1 MLGGRNP
8 GLGLAILRIMLGL
21 IFVMHGWPKLAGGI
35 DGLAALLESFGI
47 PLPFIVASGIAV
59 LEIVGGA
66 CLIIGW
72 FVTPFALFLA
82 AHMVNGIFLV
92 HLSNGF
98 YVVGPGQGGYEF
110 NLLLVASLLTL
121 VLAGSGIAT
130 IRSMFA
136 NDIEVIIDP

>member
-8 GLGLAILRIMLGL
+8 GFGLAILRITLGF
-21 IFVMHGWPKLAGGI
+21 IFIMHGWPKLAGGI
-35 DGLAALLESFGI
+35 DGLVAMLESFGV

-59 LEIVGGA
+59 LETVGGA

-72 FVTPFALFLA
+72 SVTPFALLLA
-82 AHMVNGIFLV
+82 IHMVNGIFLV

-110 NLLLVASLLTL
+110 NLLLTAGLLTL

-130 IRSMFA
+130 IRSIFA
-136 NDIEVIIDP
+136 QDIEVVIDP

>member
-8 GLGLAILRIMLGL
+8 GFGLAILRITLGF
-21 IFVMHGWPKLAGGI
+21 IFIMHGWPKLAGGI

-47 PLPFIVASGIAV
+47 PLPVIVASGIAV
-59 LEIVGGA
+59 LETVGGA

-72 FVTPFALFLA
+72 SVTPLALLLA
-82 AHMVNGIFLV
+82 VHMVNGIFLV

-110 NLLLVASLLTL
+110 NLLLTAGLLTL

-130 IRSMFA
+130 IRSIFA
-136 NDIEVIIDP
+136 KDIEVVIDP